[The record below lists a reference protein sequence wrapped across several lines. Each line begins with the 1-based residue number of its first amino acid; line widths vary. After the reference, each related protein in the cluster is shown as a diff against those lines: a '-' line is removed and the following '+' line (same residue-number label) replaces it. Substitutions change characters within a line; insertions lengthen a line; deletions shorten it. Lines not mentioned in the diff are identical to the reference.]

1 MYSVFFHAHQK
12 LDKVAYRHLNAIV
25 DTDVFFPSLKR
36 ILYFEGQRGPD
47 STNLKNN
54 INVEQ
59 PWHFIN
65 PFDDNDTSIFQLIE
79 GHYDRLVR
87 SLKAEDSMHAA
98 YEASW
103 LAHALVDGLTPAHHY
118 PYEHAMEELRGGE
131 TRHNRKGLVSWMV
144 VRGDNR
150 RDTFKRSLQL
160 IGPKGLLTTHTMF
173 EGGAFSL
180 IAPLR
185 LNDARPSRED
195 LRAVRQHGITELF
208 LRFAKEVASH
218 DLYRRFYQ
226 KGWTPRLARD
236 VRREMAPRMV
246 MVVTLAWY
254 SALCD
259 ANLISEPM

>member
-12 LDKVAYRHLNAIV
+12 LDRVAFRHLHRLIE
-25 DTDVFFPSLKR
+25 DDVFFPSLRR

-59 PWHFIN
+59 PWHFID
-65 PFDDNDTSIFQLIE
+65 PFDAEDTGLFKIID
-79 GHYDRLVR
+79 GHYGRLVEA
-87 SLKAEDSMHAA
+87 LMAEDKMEAA

-118 PYEHAMEELRGGE
+118 PYEQEMQELRGGVS
-131 TRHNRKGLVSWMV
+131 RHERKGLIGWMYV
-144 VRGDNR
+144 HGDNR
-150 RDTFKRSLQL
+150 RDSLKRSLQL
-160 IGPKGLLTTHTMF
+160 IGPKGLLTTHTLF

-185 LNDARPSRED
+185 LNDALPSRDE
-195 LRAVRQHGITELF
+195 LIAVRELGLNQIF
-208 LRFAKEVASH
+208 LRYAREVASH
-218 DLYRRFYQ
+218 DLYRRFYE

-236 VRREMAPRMV
+236 VRTEMAPRMV
-246 MVVTLAWY
+246 MIVTLAWY

-259 ANLISEPM
+259 AHLIAEPV

>member
-12 LDKVAYRHLNAIV
+12 LDRVAYRHLDRLIE
-25 DTDVFFPSLKR
+25 DDVFFPSLKR
-36 ILYFEGQRGPD
+36 IIYFEGQRGPD

-65 PFDDNDTSIFQLIE
+65 PFDNDDTGIFKLIE
-79 GHYDRLVR
+79 GHYERLVAA
-87 SLKAEDSMHAA
+87 LKAKESINSA

-118 PYEHAMEELRGGE
+118 PYEHEMEALRGGE
-131 TRHNRKGLVSWMV
+131 TRHSRKGLVGWMI
-144 VRGDNR
+144 VRGDTR
-150 RDTFKRSLQL
+150 RETLKRSLQL
-160 IGPKGLLTTHTMF
+160 VGPKGLLTTHTLF
-173 EGGAFSL
+173 EGGSFSL

-185 LNDARPSRED
+185 LNDAKPSRED
-195 LRAVRQHGITELF
+195 LVAIRKYGLAEFF
-208 LRFAKEVASH
+208 LRYAREVASH

-226 KGWTPRLARD
+226 KGWTPQLARD

-246 MVVTLAWY
+246 QIVTLAWY

-259 ANLISEPM
+259 ANLISEPV

>member
-12 LDKVAYRHLNAIV
+12 LDRVAYRHLDKLV
-25 DTDVFFPSLKR
+25 DQDVFFPSLKR

-59 PWHFIN
+59 PWHFID
-65 PFDDNDTSIFQLIE
+65 PFDAEDTGIFKLID
-79 GHYDRLVR
+79 GHYERLVDALQSR
-87 SLKAEDSMHAA
+87 DSMKAA

-118 PYEHAMEELRGGE
+118 PYEQEMEKLRGGE
-131 TRHNRKGLVSWMV
+131 SRHSREGLVGWMYV
-144 VRGDNR
+144 KGDNR
-150 RDTFKRSLQL
+150 RDSLKRSLQL
-160 IGPKGLLTTHTMF
+160 VGPKGLLTTHTLF
-173 EGGAFSL
+173 EGGSFSL

-195 LRAVRQHGITELF
+195 LISVRKHGLTQQF
-208 LRFAKEVASH
+208 LRYAKEVASH
-218 DLYRRFYQ
+218 DLYRRFYE
-226 KGWTPRLARD
+226 KGWTPALARD
-236 VRREMAPRMV
+236 VRHEMAPRMV
-246 MVVTLAWY
+246 MIVTLAWY

-259 ANLISEPM
+259 AKFLPEPV